1 MAMQGLPLNKTL
13 NKTAGTGGRTAAAI
27 RRVVRTRSG
36 SAAIEFGLAVPLL
49 LTILMGVVE
58 LGYAMYEAMQVYDSV
73 EAGALYA
80 AKNGYDAAG
89 ISAAVVNATGT
100 PGITA
105 TPTPV
110 QFCGCPDAS
119 GIVETACDS
128 TCNDGKQPGQ
138 YVRIS
143 AALKHETILPYPGLP
158 LPTTLTAQSVVR
170 LN

>member
-1 MAMQGLPLNKTL
+1 MAA
-13 NKTAGTGGRTAAAI
+13 TASRPKKRRRAESGTAAL
-27 RRVVRTRSG
+27 
-36 SAAIEFGLAVPLL
+36 EFGLAAPLL
-49 LTILMGVVE
+49 LIMLMGLVE
-58 LGYAMYEAMQVYDSV
+58 LGSAMYQTMQVYNAV

-80 AKNGYDAAG
+80 AKNGYDAAA

-105 TPTPV
+105 TPAPV

-119 GIVETACDS
+119 GIVETACNA
-128 TCNDGKQPGQ
+128 TCNDGKPPGQ

-143 AALKHETILPYPGLP
+143 AALTRVTILPYPALGLP
-158 LPTTLTAQSVVR
+158 DTLTAQSVVR